1 MSIIA
6 VNRNI
11 CRTYVNLSEFACGCD
26 LNNIKP
32 TDVSIVLRRVGP
44 GVIVCEEGHANVGC
58 GTVIGPQKRMVRV
71 SGPGIKYV
79 GFDAD
84 VQGRIGF
91 LWDSKFLEATP
102 GRWDGIVS
110 VCGKPVVTLRFQ
122 LGSVFAIGDVAC
134 VEDDVCP
141 TPSVCPPVCT

>member
-1 MSIIA
+1 MSIIT

-11 CRTYVNLSEFACGCD
+11 CRTYVSLSEFACGCD
-26 LNNIKP
+26 LNSIQP

-44 GVIVCEEGHANVGC
+44 GVLVCEQVYPAVGC
-58 GTVIGPQKRMVRV
+58 GAVIGPRKQYARV

-79 GFDAD
+79 GFDRDAS
-84 VQGRIGF
+84 GRVGF
-91 LWDSKFLEATP
+91 LWDSKFLEAVP

-122 LGSVFAIGDVAC
+122 LGSVFAIGDDKC
-134 VEDDVCP
+134 VENDACP
-141 TPSVCPPVCT
+141 IPSACPPVCT